1 MFNVRRLAAAT
12 AICVAGLTATP
23 LLTATPALAELPCSW
38 AETPGATSPWNY
50 PLDGVACVVLD
61 TSVGIRLVAVTN
73 VQPGWTY
80 QVKSAGG
87 TNSSKTNRVEI
98 RFENTATGQRV
109 DFRYEPGK
117 TCVC

>member
-1 MFNVRRLAAAT
+1 MFNVRRLAAAA
-12 AICVAGLTATP
+12 AICVAGFTATP

-38 AETPGATSPWNY
+38 AETPGSTSPWNY
-50 PLDGVACVVLD
+50 PLDGIGCVVLD
-61 TSVGIRLVAVTN
+61 TSVGIRLVAVTD

-80 QVKSAGG
+80 QVKSAGATTG
-87 TNSSKTNRVEI
+87 TKMRVEI
-98 RFENTATGQRV
+98 RFENTSTSQRV